1 MVVPAGPPGWNGYLQ
16 GRRSV
21 FQKMFQIL
29 ILGEDTISNSG
40 PDSSEGSHV
49 TDRKNRQEITIR
61 LNGAPTPDDAAML
74 LEVVAGEIRKGR
86 ECGDDPECSWN
97 IRQG

>member
-1 MVVPAGPPGWNGYLQ
+1 MVVPAGPSGSGPFH
-16 GRRSV
+16 GRWAV

-29 ILGEDTISNSG
+29 IRGEDTILNSG
-40 PDSSEGSHV
+40 PDSTEGNHV
-49 TDRKNRQEITIR
+49 TDNKYRQEITVR
-61 LNGAPTPDDAAML
+61 LNDAPTRDDAAML